1 MPDTDNLFLLHLAI
15 SYFTA
20 FKTEV
25 AHEMRAGDD
34 ALYRKVGNRSQ
45 GMMKK
50 LQVGRSC
57 PDLFDSDF
65 DASVIAGMLL
75 RSGQRKYMVMAIS
88 NGFLFAI

>member
-1 MPDTDNLFLLHLAI
+1 
-15 SYFTA
+15 
-20 FKTEV
+20 
-25 AHEMRAGDD
+25 MRAGDD